1 MSRRHVLGS
10 ELGLMEPW
18 NDVHLL
24 LIIPPTWGR
33 DVQAECLRICFE
45 RFGLAGVYFGE
56 TPVLAALGCAQANA
70 VVVDIGHDGTD
81 VSVVW
86 DGHLVKS
93 ASERFHIGAAQVD
106 QVIASALKKDS
117 EIARHFGSNANWN
130 ALARQFKETGSLT
143 DDNGNTVQV
152 QAEILSEAAEVYFK
166 DSPGLQ
172 HVIMSLVNK
181 MDPEKRPL
189 LLDSIVLTGLGCQ
202 LRGLSS
208 TFTSALTSIL
218 PVSGFPG
225 DHQSN
230 KITLRHVP
238 EYYPE
243 VWQAAGPV
251 CAWFGAGITA
261 KMVFPDNKAHY
272 TKEEYV
278 QMGAYGLLTQKP
290 L

>member
-1 MSRRHVLGS
+1 
-10 ELGLMEPW
+10 MEPW
-18 NDVHLL
+18 SDVHLL

-33 DVQAECLRICFE
+33 DIQAECLRICFE
-45 RFGLAGVYFGE
+45 RFGLAGVYLGE
-56 TPVLAALGCAQANA
+56 APVLAALGCAQANA
-70 VVVDIGHDGTD
+70 VVVDFGHDGTD

-93 ASERFHIGAAQVD
+93 ASERFPVGGALIDEYIV
-106 QVIASALKKDS
+106 SALKADAGV
-117 EIARHFGSNANWN
+117 IGHFGPNANWPV
-130 ALARQFKETGSLT
+130 LARQLKETGTLVDDQGNVVQTNT
-143 DDNGNTVQV
+143 DIQ
-152 QAEILSEAAEVYFK
+152 AAELYFK
-166 DSPGLQ
+166 DSPGL
-172 HVIMSLVNK
+172 HHLILSLVNK

-189 LLDSIVLTGLGCQ
+189 LLDSIVLTGLGSQ
-202 LRGLSS
+202 LRGLSPA
-208 TFTSALTSIL
+208 FTSALTSIL

-230 KITLRHVP
+230 TVTLRHVP

-261 KMVFPDNKAHY
+261 KMVFPDSKAHY

-278 QMGAYGLLTQKP
+278 QMGSYGLLTQKP